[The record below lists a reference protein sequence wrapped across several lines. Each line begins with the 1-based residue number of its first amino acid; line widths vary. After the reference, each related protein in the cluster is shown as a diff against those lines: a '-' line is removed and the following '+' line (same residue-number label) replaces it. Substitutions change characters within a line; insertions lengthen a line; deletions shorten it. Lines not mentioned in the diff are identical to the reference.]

1 MLTIDILDNSGK
13 KLFDVDV
20 NVHGDEVHAFAK
32 QCDRHSTFK
41 VGRKTCVR
49 YATVKKELDAL
60 LDQKYT
66 RHLLAKLNA
75 LDPHFTLITHDY
87 YR

>member
-1 MLTIDILDNSGK
+1 MLTIDILDHTGK

-20 NVHGDEVHAFAK
+20 NVHGDKVKRFAE
-32 QCDRHSTFK
+32 QCDRFSTFK

-49 YATVKKELDAL
+49 YSTVKKELDAL
-60 LDQKYT
+60 LDEQYS
-66 RHLLAKLNA
+66 RHLLAKLQS